1 MHAREPVSEENFR
14 ELHTRFQ
21 KPTPDDS
28 DSSRASSSLQIPR
41 RRQIWESAMVRPHF
55 RKQVKGSELQ
65 HIDKREEETS
75 RSKGKKGEKRIP
87 AETVSR
93 LAGEDDR
100 DLLLG
105 LREKE
110 ERLERVEMCKI
121 FKQHLYWN
129 RGVVCKDFYTKRESD
144 EGMLKSCPPVCLCVL
159 SIIPYTTVQFVNLF
173 NLWKWNDR
181 SQ

>member
-1 MHAREPVSEENFR
+1 
-14 ELHTRFQ
+14 
-21 KPTPDDS
+21 
-28 DSSRASSSLQIPR
+28 
-41 RRQIWESAMVRPHF
+41 MVRPHF

-121 FKQHLYWN
+121 FKQHLY
-129 RGVVCKDFYTKRESD
+129 
-144 EGMLKSCPPVCLCVL
+144 
-159 SIIPYTTVQFVNLF
+159 
-173 NLWKWNDR
+173 
-181 SQ
+181 